1 MNAAVPRLPREA
13 LAHPWLQPDLANRSL
28 HQVARMRLDHQPHF
42 PSRGELQR
50 IACGESKVNFHLDS
64 ALHARGNDHIALLE

>member
-28 HQVARMRLDHQPHF
+28 HEMARMRLNHQPYF
-42 PSRGELQR
+42 PSWRKFER
-50 IACGESKVNFHLDS
+50 IACRQSKVNFHLDS
-64 ALHARGNDHIALLE
+64 AFHARRNDHIALLQ